1 MLCKGLSVLV
11 LIVIASASEMQSTI
25 GNNANE
31 KYINSEYLSK
41 KILPNVQNLLN
52 EQNVQDGDKMK
63 FLNLVND
70 LEVEGYTKVDDT
82 PFTIVIPKLTFNITN
97 LDKNTLTELVL
108 EHLIPGIQMK
118 SLRSDDSFGNL
129 NHNEIRIKNL
139 SPTQWTLNDVKVLK
153 FNGMPSKLISFIEI
167 DGFLNDR
174 KNNFAKRNIQENNR
188 YNEPQKLEM
197 KDVNKSD
204 TPAKEGKVNHLM
216 NYLASMKSGTK
227 VFQHFLAKSN
237 LSQILEESSFTIL
250 IPSDNAFQRWHPI
263 DWGFY
268 PFSVQEF
275 TENVLRNHVLQMKQ
289 PLKMIDVKHMDNEQ
303 RFKTLGGEYVT
314 FKNHPTPNV
323 NNVSIIS
330 DHTLPNGNEI
340 FIISEVLFVSEAVVS
355 RLHQMN
361 KDKETPPLLA
371 FPWFGAQFLSHAFL
385 ALERDN
391 RFTQVTRFLN
401 IAEIAPYISGSN
413 YTFFVPFDEAFE
425 KYSFDVLSDE
435 VLGSEKGI
443 KLILNH
449 FVKGRLYDR
458 NLKNDEVFETVGGK
472 PIKISRIIPGQVSV
486 NRANIVESEIFV
498 YNLGT
503 MFYVDDILYPE
514 VLQGEV
520 KPLTESPN
528 NNKKREN
535 ESSEDNSDFYTTE
548 TSVFSESAEKIS
560 TKSTKESTT
569 SSYRTQISSLLTTRS
584 DVEFVPSRF
593 TELSGSEEDFL
604 LQDGVVTPKALPLR
618 FNLTPPKK

>member
-1 MLCKGLSVLV
+1 M
-11 LIVIASASEMQSTI
+11 
-25 GNNANE
+25 
-31 KYINSEYLSK
+31 
-41 KILPNVQNLLN
+41 
-52 EQNVQDGDKMK
+52 
-63 FLNLVND
+63 
-70 LEVEGYTKVDDT
+70 
-82 PFTIVIPKLTFNITN
+82 
-97 LDKNTLTELVL
+97 
-108 EHLIPGIQMK
+108 
-118 SLRSDDSFGNL
+118 
-129 NHNEIRIKNL
+129 
-139 SPTQWTLNDVKVLK
+139 
-153 FNGMPSKLISFIEI
+153 
-167 DGFLNDR
+167 
-174 KNNFAKRNIQENNR
+174 
-188 YNEPQKLEM
+188 
-197 KDVNKSD
+197 
-204 TPAKEGKVNHLM
+204 
-216 NYLASMKSGTK
+216 
-227 VFQHFLAKSN
+227 
-237 LSQILEESSFTIL
+237 
-250 IPSDNAFQRWHPI
+250 
-263 DWGFY
+263 
-268 PFSVQEF
+268 
-275 TENVLRNHVLQMKQ
+275 
-289 PLKMIDVKHMDNEQ
+289 
-303 RFKTLGGEYVT
+303 
-314 FKNHPTPNV
+314 
-323 NNVSIIS
+323 
-330 DHTLPNGNEI
+330 
-340 FIISEVLFVSEAVVS
+340 
-355 RLHQMN
+355 
-361 KDKETPPLLA
+361 
-371 FPWFGAQFLSHAFL
+371 
-385 ALERDN
+385 
-391 RFTQVTRFLN
+391 N

-425 KYSFDVLSDE
+425 KYGFDVLSDE

-503 MFYVDDILYPE
+503 MFYIDDVLYPE

-520 KPLTESPN
+520 KTLTESPN

-548 TSVFSESAEKIS
+548 MSIFSESEAEKIS